1 MESGMTRR
9 GCRRDG
15 KRREMEARQANADDL
30 YRSEYGGGGTKN
42 DKKRMKE
49 GSENERGRGDV
60 NHRRLHKREVVNYT
74 LSGPLV
80 SM

>member
-1 MESGMTRR
+1 MEKGERWKRGRRTR
-9 GCRRDG
+9 
-15 KRREMEARQANADDL
+15 MIYIAVNTV
-30 YRSEYGGGGTKN
+30 GGGTKN